1 MVDETRGQTRTI
13 LNVPVPCNNID
24 LLITLGYDFHAAVT
38 LFERWLNQY
47 QAQQAKKKTPTP
59 PRS

>member
-1 MVDETRGQTRTI
+1 MRYDCS
-13 LNVPVPCNNID
+13 LCKKNLNNID
-24 LLITLGYDFHAAVT
+24 LLITLDYDFLSAVT
-38 LFERWLNQY
+38 LLQRWLNQY